1 MGNVIARKPYDSFT
15 LAVHECRRSSR
26 VDESRPMDIPPISAS
41 PAPASDSRP
50 ARSEAAARAAAE
62 AFEAAF
68 LAEMLKYTGMNS
80 QPDGFGGGAGEE
92 AFSSFLTEEYARL
105 MAARGGIGLAE
116 QVFEILKQR

>member
-1 MGNVIARKPYDSFT
+1 
-15 LAVHECRRSSR
+15 
-26 VDESRPMDIPPISAS
+26 MDIPPISAS
-41 PAPASDSRP
+41 SGPAADNLPAP
-50 ARSEAAARAAAE
+50 SEAATRAAAE

-68 LAEMLKYTGMNS
+68 LAEMLKYTGINS
-80 QPDGFGGGAGEE
+80 QPDGFGGGEGED

>member
-1 MGNVIARKPYDSFT
+1 
-15 LAVHECRRSSR
+15 
-26 VDESRPMDIPPISAS
+26 MDIPPISAPS
-41 PAPASDSRP
+41 GPPRDGRTPPA
-50 ARSEAAARAAAE
+50 ETAARAAAE

-92 AFSSFLTEEYARL
+92 AFSGFLTEEYARL

-116 QVFEILKQR
+116 RIFEILKQR